1 MIKNKVEKK
10 LNAIQWNKR
19 LNENEYTE
27 RRITF
32 GLHTGKMVKDI
43 PLNYITWG
51 ILNFDGA
58 WADIFARELQRRK
71 PKYR

>member
-19 LNENEYTE
+19 LNENEYTQ
-27 RRITF
+27 RKITF
-32 GLHTGKMVKDI
+32 GLHTGKMIKDI
-43 PLNYITWG
+43 PLSYITWG
-51 ILNFDGA
+51 VLNFDGD
-58 WADIFARELQRRK
+58 WAEMFARELQRRK